1 MGHGFGDH
9 FSRFVAGD
17 IAVSLEILTID
28 ALDDAGVGQ
37 FDDGL
42 VSPAVRRDVDK
53 GIGGESRQG
62 SDSQGG
68 CQGTDYLFLHE

>member
-17 IAVSLEILTID
+17 VAISLEILAVD

-42 VSPAVRRDVDK
+42 VSPAVRRDIDK
-53 GIGGESRQG
+53 GIRG
-62 SDSQGG
+62 
-68 CQGTDYLFLHE
+68 